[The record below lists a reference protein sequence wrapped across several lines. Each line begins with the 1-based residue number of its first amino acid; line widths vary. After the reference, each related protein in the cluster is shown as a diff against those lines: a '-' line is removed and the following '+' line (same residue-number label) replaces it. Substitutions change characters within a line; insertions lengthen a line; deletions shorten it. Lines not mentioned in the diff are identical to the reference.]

1 MDKPAINRRNFIKT
15 GAILGGGLLIGF
27 SVPLSGRTG
36 KNSITGIAGGF
47 SPNAFLNISPD
58 NKITVLLTHV
68 EMGQGVWT
76 TLSMLIADE
85 LDVDIEKIKV
95 IHSPAGKH
103 WNHTVFGV
111 QITGGSSSTWSEF
124 DRYRQAGATARTLL
138 TQAAAKRLKVTPESC
153 TTGNGYVISG
163 KTKLSY
169 GELAEDAALLKVPTE
184 VPLRSSDKWKYI
196 GKGSKRL
203 DGPAKTN
210 GTATYGMD
218 VKFPGLLTAVVAHAP
233 VFGGNVKSFD
243 ADKAKAVPG
252 VKQIVQVPGGVAVIA
267 DHYWSALQGR
277 KALKIEWELGEG
289 ANMNSD
295 QQLLRYQELVKS
307 NGLPAAQKGNAV
319 TGLTKAAQTIEAEYI
334 FPYLAHA
341 TMEPLN
347 CTVKISKDQ
356 CEIWTGTQMP
366 ATEQD
371 AAAKILNLRPDQV
384 VVNTVFLG
392 GGFGRR
398 ATASADFVSE
408 AVEIAKASGK
418 FIKMVWSR
426 EDDMKAGYYRPF
438 YVHHLKA
445 GLGSDGLP
453 VAWQHNIA
461 GQSILGGTPFAAGIQ
476 NGIDDSSVE
485 GVNNS
490 PYVVATPDHYVGLH
504 TTKEVV
510 PVLWYRSVGHTHTA
524 YVMETIIDQ
533 LAHAAKKDPVEYRRS
548 LLKHHP
554 RHLAALNLAAEKSG
568 WSKPLPAGRFRGV
581 AVHES
586 FGSYVSEVV
595 EISMINGSP
604 KIHTVTCAI
613 DCGLAVNPDG
623 VKAQMESGIIFGI
636 TMAVY
641 GEITLKDGK
650 VQQNNFYDYQISR
663 LNESPEINVY
673 IVESNE
679 KMGGAGECGVPP
691 MAPALAN
698 AVFAATGKRIYQLP
712 MSKVFAELKKAGNE
726 SKS

>member
-1 MDKPAINRRNFIKT
+1 MDKPVLNRRNFIKT

-27 SVPLSGRTG
+27 SVPLAGRPG
-36 KNSITGIAGGF
+36 KSSLTGIAGGF
-47 SPNAFLNISPD
+47 SPNAFLNVSTD

-85 LDVDIEKIKV
+85 LDVDIEKIEV

-138 TQAAAKRLKVTPESC
+138 TQAAAKRMKVAPETC

-163 KTKLSY
+163 NTKISY
-169 GELAEDAALLKVPTE
+169 GEVAEDAALLSVPAE
-184 VPLRSSDKWKYI
+184 VPLRSKDKWRYI

-210 GTATYGMD
+210 GSAIYGID

-233 VFGGNVKSFD
+233 VFGGKVKSFD

-252 VKQIVQVPGGVAVIA
+252 VKQIVQIPGGIAVIA
-267 DHYWSALQGR
+267 DHYWSAMQGR
-277 KALKIEWELGEG
+277 KALKIEWDLGEG
-289 ANMNSD
+289 AKMNSD
-295 QQLLRYQELVKS
+295 QQLLKYKELAKT
-307 NGLPAAQKGNAV
+307 NGLPAAEKGNAV
-319 TGLTKAAQTIEAEYI
+319 TGLSKATQTVQAEYV

-347 CTVKISKDQ
+347 CTVRISQDH

-366 ATEQD
+366 ATEQE
-371 AAAKILNLRPDQV
+371 AAAKILKLRPDQV

-398 ATASADFVSE
+398 ATTTADFVSE

-426 EDDMKAGYYRPF
+426 EDDLKAGYYRPF
-438 YVHHLKA
+438 FVHHVNA
-445 GLGSDGLP
+445 GLGADGLP
-453 VAWQHNIA
+453 VAWQHNIV
-461 GQSILGGTPFAAGIQ
+461 GQSIMAGTPFEAMIQ

-485 GVNNS
+485 GISNS
-490 PYVVATPDHYVGLH
+490 PYVTATPDHFVGLH

-533 LAHAAKKDPVEYRRS
+533 LAHTAKKDPLEYRRG

-568 WSKPLPAGRFRGV
+568 WSKPLAAGRFKGI

-586 FGSYVSEVV
+586 FASYVAQVV
-595 EISMINGSP
+595 EISMVNGLP

-623 VKAQMESGIIFGI
+623 VKAQMESGIIFAI

-641 GEITLKDGK
+641 GEITLKNGE
-650 VQQNNFYDYQISR
+650 VQQNNFYDYKISR
-663 LNESPEINVY
+663 LNESPEINVH

-698 AVFAATGKRIYQLP
+698 AVFAATGQRICHLP
-712 MSKVFAELKKAGNE
+712 MSKAFAKLKNSGKE
-726 SKS
+726 TKS